1 VRSVV
6 GPAPPSGLRS
16 PVGSLRG
23 PRPARSPRPARPERR
38 GVKLSARVF
47 ILITFVA
54 WGGLL
59 ALFDWGLGGLRQVR
73 PLVKTMGHRDG
84 PPAVVFPEHRAAA
97 AAVPA
102 VMRSSVHRSPVG
114 PVASGASTSLSALGG
129 LIVPVAGV
137 SRDDLRDMFDEPRG
151 GGRRHEAIDI
161 LAPRNTPILA
171 AAAGTID
178 KLFDSKAG
186 GITIYEREAS
196 GAYDLYYAHLES
208 YAPGLDEGDTVE
220 QGQVIGFV
228 GTSGNAPKN
237 TPHLHF
243 AIFRLGPDKSWWKGE
258 AVNPYPVLTGR

>member
-1 VRSVV
+1 VRIS
-6 GPAPPSGLRS
+6 SRL
-16 PVGSLRG
+16 
-23 PRPARSPRPARPERR
+23 
-38 GVKLSARVF
+38 F
-47 ILITFVA
+47 IVITFLA

-73 PLVKTMGHRDG
+73 PLEQTMGRKNG
-84 PPAVVFPEHRAAA
+84 PRAVAFPEHRGAERAL
-97 AAVPA
+97 PA
-102 VMRSSVHRSPVG
+102 VLRASVHRSPVG
-114 PVASGASTSLSALGG
+114 TVTSGSSTSLAALGG
-129 LIVPVAGV
+129 LIVPVEGV
-137 SRDDLRDMFDEPRG
+137 SRSDLRDMFDEPRG

-161 LAPRNTPILA
+161 LAPRNTPVVA

-178 KLFDSKAG
+178 KLFESKAG
-186 GITIYEREAS
+186 GTTIYEREAS

-258 AVNPYPVLTGR
+258 AVNPYPVLAGR